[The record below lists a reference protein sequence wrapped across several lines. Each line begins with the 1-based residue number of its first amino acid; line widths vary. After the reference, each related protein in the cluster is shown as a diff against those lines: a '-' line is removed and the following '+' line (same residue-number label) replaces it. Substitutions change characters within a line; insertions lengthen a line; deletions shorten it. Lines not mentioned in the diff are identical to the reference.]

1 MQKVLERLIGVD
13 VAVDDDDEDGGQ
25 RSAPV
30 HQKRVHCSLSSLCD
44 WYSSVTKVRVL
55 KIFPF

>member
-1 MQKVLERLIGVD
+1 MGVD
-13 VAVDDDDEDGGQ
+13 VAMDDDEGEEGQ

-44 WYSSVTKVRVL
+44 WYSSVTKVSMFFFFSSLIHVL
-55 KIFPF
+55 HI